1 MKKKKYLNGWL
12 LTGSHLILKARHRK
26 GEKGQRDTAS
36 ADHAQDK
43 VS

>member
-1 MKKKKYLNGWL
+1 MEKKKSSNDWL
-12 LTGSHLILKARHRK
+12 LTWSHLILKARHRK
-26 GEKGQRDTAS
+26 GEKGQRDTAN